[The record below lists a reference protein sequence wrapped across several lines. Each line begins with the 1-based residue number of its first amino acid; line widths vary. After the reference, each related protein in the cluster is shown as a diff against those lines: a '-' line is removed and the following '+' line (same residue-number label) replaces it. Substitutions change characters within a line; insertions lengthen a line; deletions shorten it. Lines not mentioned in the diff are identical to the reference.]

1 MVKPGARSF
10 AVAVL
15 TAIFLAQ
22 NLYAG
27 DFALQRAEFAKYHRQ
42 ITGKDPSPDVV
53 AFEINPKISA
63 SGKDAYHLV
72 SKGAGICIKSIR
84 VQPVHL
90 LERELR

>member
-1 MVKPGARSF
+1 MIKVRVGSF
-10 AVAVL
+10 AVTVLSAV
-15 TAIFLAQ
+15 FLCQ

-27 DFALQRAEFAKYHRQ
+27 DFDLQHAEFAKYHRQ

-72 SKGAGICIKSIR
+72 SKGAYASS
-84 VQPVHL
+84 L
-90 LERELR
+90 